1 SRAKAIVLVLTAVA
15 MASQTYSFVTAGMVR
30 GVNGSEVCEMLEE
43 YHDTMRIIN
52 VVDTIATLIGPV
64 ILIIVMN
71 AMIARNLLLFRRRFQ
86 HGSLDEC
93 LYSTNNRSEINGTQT
108 QTGSTNRRNG
118 SQQSSQQS
126 KHSAQIVLTGRTSR
140 KAKNAGSSEQ
150 LPRCI

>member
-1 SRAKAIVLVLTAVA
+1 MSRAKAIVLVLTAVA

-30 GVNGSEVCEMLEE
+30 GMNGSEVCEMLEE

-93 LYSTNNRSEINGTQT
+93 LYSMDTRSEINGTQT
-108 QTGSTNRRNG
+108 QVNICYLFYKTLST
-118 SQQSSQQS
+118 
-126 KHSAQIVLTGRTSR
+126 KHIHTLNWIQLR
-140 KAKNAGSSEQ
+140 KIRISLILGFSYY
-150 LPRCI
+150 RMTTF